1 MHQQREAGDEDM
13 EPEPEIYWI
22 HVVPRKRTGETI
34 SLLITLLV
42 LFALLVL
49 LVGHPGPPARSRFV
63 VPAHSA
69 EKR

>member
-1 MHQQREAGDEDM
+1 MQQRHEVGGPDVES
-13 EPEPEIYWI
+13 EPEIYWI
-22 HVVPRKRTGETI
+22 RIVPRKHTGETI
-34 SLLITLLV
+34 SLLIALLV

-63 VPAHSA
+63 VPAHSF